1 MKLSFAHQERG
12 LIGIK
17 NKRNQGVIHK
27 KSSCFILTITLAMFV
42 FLTEMPLEL
51 PHNVWTWENPSLPH
65 MRLALIV
72 TWESHETRP
81 IAVIVIRESVNSPT
95 RVIHIYIYM

>member
-1 MKLSFAHQERG
+1 
-12 LIGIK
+12 
-17 NKRNQGVIHK
+17 
-27 KSSCFILTITLAMFV
+27 MFV
-42 FLTEMPLEL
+42 FLREMPFEL
-51 PHNVWTWENPSLPH
+51 PRNVWTRENPSLPH

-95 RVIHIYIYM
+95 RVIHTYICEYTCTDIQVYTYIIVIHNSLS